1 MPNTRRLCAF
11 AAALAAAI
19 ILLPAA
25 ASAEKKE
32 VRLAQQFGLPFLPL
46 QVMIH
51 DKLIEKHAAKA
62 GLGNVK
68 VTMVSLGGGS
78 AVNDALL
85 SGSIDF
91 AAGGTGPLL
100 TLWDKTRG
108 NLDVRGIGAL
118 VNLPMLLNSNRPE
131 VKSLKDFTQKDRI
144 AVPSVKVSIQAVV
157 LQMAGKKFFHDP
169 SHFDPLTVSMK
180 HPDAAAALI
189 GGHSF
194 ISAHFAVPPFS
205 YIELKKPKIH
215 KVASSYDIVGGKH
228 TQDALYNTK
237 KFRDENPK
245 LFQAVYDALHE
256 AMGLINKD
264 KKKAAQTYIEVTNS
278 KASPA
283 FIEEM
288 LGDPD
293 IEYTTT
299 PSKIMEFATF
309 LHESGRL
316 KHVPKT
322 WKDVFWQTVDKLPGS

>member
-1 MPNTRRLCAF
+1 MPNTRRVCAILTALVV
-11 AAALAAAI
+11 AAF
-19 ILLPAA
+19 LLPAS
-25 ASAEKKE
+25 ASAEKTE

-51 DKLIEKHAAKA
+51 NKLIEKYAAKA

-68 VTMVSLGGGS
+68 VTIVSLGGGA

-118 VNLPMLLNSNRPE
+118 VNIPMLLNANRPE
-131 VKSLKDFTQKDRI
+131 VKSLKDFTEKDRI
-144 AVPSVKVSIQAVV
+144 AVPAVRVSIQAVV
-157 LQMAGKKFFHDP
+157 LQMAGKKLFNDP
-169 SHFDPLTVSMK
+169 SHFDRLTVTMK
-180 HPDAAAALI
+180 HPDAAAALL

-205 YIELKKPKIH
+205 YIELKSPKIH
-215 KVASSYDIVGGKH
+215 TVVSSYDIVGGKH
-228 TQDALYNTK
+228 MQDALYTTK
-237 KFRDENPK
+237 KFMDENPK
-245 LFQAVYDALHE
+245 LSQAVYDALHA
-256 AMGLINKD
+256 AMDVINKD
-264 KKKAAQTYIEVTNS
+264 KKQAARIYLDVSKS

-283 FIEEM
+283 FIEKI
-288 LGDPD
+288 LNNPD

-299 PSKIMEFATF
+299 PSRVMEFATF

-316 KHVPKT
+316 KHLPKS
-322 WKDVFWQTVDKLPGS
+322 WKDVFWKTVDKLPGS